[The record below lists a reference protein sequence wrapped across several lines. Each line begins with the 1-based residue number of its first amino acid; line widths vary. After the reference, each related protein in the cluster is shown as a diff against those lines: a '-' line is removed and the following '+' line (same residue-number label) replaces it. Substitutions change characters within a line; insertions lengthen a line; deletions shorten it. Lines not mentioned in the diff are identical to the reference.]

1 VNVAK
6 AKKQNSQ
13 SSNAPAKSPKNKTAT
28 KGKTSSPKSAKTIP
42 AKAKM
47 KSAAK
52 SVASKGAKAVAKPVA
67 IQGAKKSAQPI
78 AKSPV
83 KTNVKITAKKT
94 ADSVAKQSSVD
105 VSKAF
110 IPLDDRVLV
119 RRMAVELRTPGGL
132 YIPDTVSSAER
143 PTQGQ
148 VVAVGRGHQ
157 DKKGRIRPLDVQNGD
172 TVMFAP
178 FSAAEITI
186 NNQEL
191 LVLRE
196 QDILAVVKP

>member
-6 AKKQNSQ
+6 AKKQKSNSK
-13 SSNAPAKSPKNKTAT
+13 SSKTFNGPAKSPKNKTAA
-28 KGKTSSPKSAKTIP
+28 KGKTSPSKSAKTSP
-42 AKAKM
+42 ATGKM
-47 KSAAK
+47 KSA
-52 SVASKGAKAVAKPVA
+52 
-67 IQGAKKSAQPI
+67 AKKSAQPI
-78 AKSPV
+78 VKSSV
-83 KTNVKITAKKT
+83 NTKVKIAAKKP
-94 ADSVAKQSSVD
+94 ADSVAKQSPAD
-105 VSKAF
+105 ISKAF

-132 YIPDTVSSAER
+132 YIPDTVASAER